1 MFKSKL
7 FLKMIVTYFCIII
20 STLTMLG
27 VLLSFLLN
35 NYLVYNK
42 QMEMLVKSSD
52 ISELVRPFL
61 VEKRDPAY
69 LVDLLNRADKKL
81 GTEIWVIDPRGG
93 VIAASADQ
101 KMHEG
106 DLIAQEDIL
115 ELQQGKV
122 SIRQGNSPVYNETVL
137 WVIEPV
143 ENNNRVI
150 GGVIVYSPIIGIT
163 QTMIKVRN
171 LFLYSAVVSLIFST
185 VVVYF
190 LSKYV
195 TGPLQDMNRVAQQ
208 LACGKLTER
217 VNIKQADEIGDLA
230 KAFNYMA
237 GQIEKQ
243 EKMRR
248 DFVADVSHELRSPL
262 TNIQGFIEA
271 MMDGKDKTVED
282 RSRYL
287 GIIHKET
294 LRVSRLVIELLDL
307 ARFDAGTVVS
317 DRKPMDILDVVSN
330 SINKVNPFLQEKNLS
345 LVLNKPEPYQ
355 PLMVNANQDRI
366 EQVITNLL
374 DNAIRYAPTAS
385 QIQINV
391 RLENGNV
398 AVTVAD
404 QGDGIIAEDI
414 PLIWERFYK
423 VDKSRSR
430 GEGGTGLGLAIVKK
444 IVESFGGQVRVASE
458 RGQGTEIGFDL
469 PVLENTV

>member
-7 FLKMIVTYFCIII
+7 FLKMTVTYFCIII

-27 VLLSFLLN
+27 VLLSFLLS
-35 NYLVYNK
+35 NYLIYNK

-52 ISELVRPFL
+52 ITELVRPFL
-61 VEKRDPAY
+61 VEKRDPAV
-69 LVDLLNRADKKL
+69 LVDMLNRADKKL
-81 GTEIWVIDPRGG
+81 GTEIWVIDPQGG

-106 DLIAQEDIL
+106 DLIAQTDIL
-115 ELQQGKV
+115 ALQQRKV
-122 SIRQGNSPVYNETVL
+122 SIRQGKSPIYNETVL

-143 ENNNRVI
+143 EDKNRVI

-163 QTMIKVRN
+163 QTMTKIRN
-171 LFLYSAVVSLIFST
+171 LFLYSAVVSLLFST

-195 TGPLQDMNRVAQQ
+195 TGPLQDINRVAQQ
-208 LACGKLTER
+208 LACGRLAER
-217 VNIKQADEIGDLA
+217 VNIKQKDEIGDLA
-230 KAFNYMA
+230 EAFNYMA
-237 GQIEKQ
+237 GQIENQ

-248 DFVADVSHELRSPL
+248 EFVADVSHELRSPL

-287 GIIHKET
+287 GIIHRET
-294 LRVSRLVIELLDL
+294 LRLSRLVNELLDL
-307 ARFDAGTVVS
+307 ARFDAGTAVI
-317 DRKPMDILDVVSN
+317 DRRPINLIEVILN
-330 SINKVNPFLQEKNLS
+330 SINKVNPFLQEKDLS
-345 LVLNKPEPYQ
+345 LVLNNSETN
-355 PLMVNANQDRI
+355 LSVIVNANQDRI
-366 EQVITNLL
+366 EQVVTNLL
-374 DNAIRYAPTAS
+374 DNAIRYAPPGS

-391 RLENGNV
+391 QLENGRA

-404 QGDGIIAEDI
+404 QGDGIPAEDI
-414 PLIWERFYK
+414 HWIWERFYK

-430 GEGGTGLGLAIVKK
+430 TIGGTGLGLAIVKK
-444 IVESFGGQVRVASE
+444 IVESFGGSVRAASAK
-458 RGQGTEIGFDL
+458 GQGTEVGFDL
-469 PVLENTV
+469 PVFDHPV